1 MNTATQPAKEPNF
14 PEDESM
20 DPVGVPYPDQEPLTP
35 QPGDDPP
42 HPPFSPDREP
52 DIPQDPES
60 ERVVSPEPL
69 GP

>member
-1 MNTATQPAKEPNF
+1 MNSTLFMATKPQ
-14 PEDESM
+14 PEDEEK
-20 DPVGVPYPDQEPLTP
+20 DPVGEPDPLQEPTLP
-35 QPGDDPP
+35 ADGDDPA

-60 ERVVSPEPL
+60 ERVVQPEPV

>member
-1 MNTATQPAKEPNF
+1 MNSTIFMATTPLRPG
-14 PEDESM
+14 DET
-20 DPVGVPYPDQEPLTP
+20 DPVDEPDPMQEPLTP
-35 QPGDDPP
+35 GEGDDPA

-60 ERVVSPEPL
+60 ERVVQPEPV

>member
-1 MNTATQPAKEPNF
+1 MNTVESPGKKPDF
-14 PEDESM
+14 PEDEAM
-20 DPVGVPYPDQEPLTP
+20 DPVGEPYPDQEPATP
-35 QPGDDPP
+35 DDGDDPA

-69 GP
+69 AP